1 MPRRQV
7 SVTPATGRTFIR
19 NKRVREMTGLPN
31 STLYELVVRGE
42 FPQPV
47 PLSGRRAV
55 AWLLDEVNA
64 WIEQRIAERDQSQSQ
79 TTRVKLKR

>member
-31 STLYELVVRGE
+31 STLYDLIARGN
-42 FPQPV
+42 FPKPV
-47 PLSGRRAV
+47 PLSDRRAV
-55 AWLLDEVNA
+55 AWVLDEVS
-64 WIEQRIAERDQSQSQ
+64 D
-79 TTRVKLKR
+79 